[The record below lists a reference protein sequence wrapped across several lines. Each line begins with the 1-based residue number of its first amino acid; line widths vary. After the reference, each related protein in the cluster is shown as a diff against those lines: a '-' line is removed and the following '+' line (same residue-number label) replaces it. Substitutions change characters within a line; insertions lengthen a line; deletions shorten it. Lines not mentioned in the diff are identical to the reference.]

1 MTTSKALLAFSLLT
15 SPIAAFA
22 QTPAPAPPS
31 PQVQTHLDAARK
43 LAGSDLPLLCG
54 GPEKPD
60 TDPTDYTTPE
70 PPTRAFD
77 NLYYVGPKYV
87 SGWVLKTSAGLILI
101 DAPFNG
107 DLGKNVLVPSMKALG
122 LDPAQIKYVV
132 VTHGHTDHYGGSQ
145 YFKDTYGA
153 KIIMSQ
159 KDSAGRVRNPQ
170 GAPLSGPMPVPDI
183 FATDGYKLTLGDTTL
198 TLYATPGHTPGTYSA
213 VFPVYDHGTRHMAAL
228 WGGVGYPERA
238 VMQDAYRDSLAH
250 FKQATDAAHVDVALT
265 NHIRYDGEDAK
276 LAAIR
281 AGAKPNPLILGE
293 DGYRRLMA
301 ERGECL
307 DVFIAK

>member
-1 MTTSKALLAFSLLT
+1 MNLPVTLLT
-15 SPIAAFA
+15 ACLLISPAEVLA
-22 QTPAPAPPS
+22 QTPATAPPS
-31 PQVQTHLDAARK
+31 PQAQTHLDAARK
-43 LAGSDLPLLCG
+43 FAGNDLPLLCG

-60 TDPTDYTTPE
+60 ADPADYTTAE
-70 PPTRAFD
+70 PPTRVFD

-87 SGWVLKTSAGLILI
+87 SGWVVKTSAGLILI
-101 DAPFNG
+101 DAPFNA
-107 DLGKNVLVPSMKALG
+107 DLSKNILVHSMIALG

-132 VTHGHTDHYGGSQ
+132 VTHGHTDHFGGSQ

-153 KIIMSQ
+153 KIVMSE

-198 TLYATPGHTPGTYSA
+198 TLYATPGHTPGTYSMI
-213 VFPVYDHGTRHMAAL
+213 FPVYDHGTRHMAAL
-228 WGGVGYPERA
+228 WGGYGFPERD
-238 VMQDAYRDSLAH
+238 VMLDAYRDSLAH
-250 FKQATDAAHVDVALT
+250 FKTATDAAHVDVALT
-265 NHIRYDGEDAK
+265 NHIESYGDDAK
-276 LAAIR
+276 LAKIR

-293 DGYRRLMA
+293 AGYQRFMA

-307 DVFIAK
+307 DALIAH

>member
-1 MTTSKALLAFSLLT
+1 MTRSVIHLT
-15 SPIAAFA
+15 LCLFTFPTLA
-22 QTPAPAPPS
+22 QTPAAAPAS
-31 PQVQTHLDAARK
+31 PVVQAHLDAARK
-43 LAGSDLPLLCG
+43 LAAHDLPLLCG

-60 TDPTDYTTPE
+60 MDPADYTTPE

-107 DLGKNVLVPSMKALG
+107 DLGKNVLVPSMAALG

-132 VTHGHTDHYGGSQ
+132 VTHGHTDHYGGAQ

-159 KDSAGRVRNPQ
+159 KDASGRVRNPE
-170 GAPLSGPMPVPDI
+170 GAPISGPMPVPDI

-198 TLYATPGHTPGTYSA
+198 TLYATPGHTPGAYSM

-238 VMQDAYRDSLAH
+238 VMQDAYRNSLVH
-250 FKQATDAAHVDVALT
+250 FKEATDAAHVD
-265 NHIRYDGEDAK
+265 I
-276 LAAIR
+276 

-307 DVFIAK
+307 DVFAAK